1 MDKIK
6 AIIEEA
12 QEEGL
17 LWWGGY
23 YYYDKDGKN
32 QGFAPTKIKKA
43 VVALQKIKTE
53 CNKNKIDLN

>member
-6 AIIEEA
+6 AIIEEL

-23 YYYDKDGKN
+23 YYYDEDGKCE
-32 QGFAPTKIKKA
+32 GYSPTKIHKA
-43 VVALQKIKTE
+43 VEALQKIKKE
-53 CNKNKIDLN
+53 CN

>member
-17 LWWGGY
+17 LWCGGY
-23 YYYDKDGKN
+23 YYYDNDGKN
-32 QGFAPTKIKKA
+32 QGYSSLKIKK
-43 VVALQKIKTE
+43 VTEILTKIKTE
-53 CNKNKIDLN
+53 CKNINKKK

>member
-17 LWWGGY
+17 LWSGGY
-23 YYYDKDGKN
+23 YYYDNDGRN
-32 QGFAPTKIKKA
+32 QGLSYLQIKK
-43 VVALQKIKTE
+43 VTEILKKIKTE
-53 CNKNKIDLN
+53 CNKD

>member
-17 LWWGGY
+17 LWSGGY
-23 YYYDKDGKN
+23 NYYDNDGKI
-32 QGFAPTKIKKA
+32 QGLSYLQIKK
-43 VVALQKIKTE
+43 VTEILQKIKSV
-53 CNKNKIDLN
+53 CNK